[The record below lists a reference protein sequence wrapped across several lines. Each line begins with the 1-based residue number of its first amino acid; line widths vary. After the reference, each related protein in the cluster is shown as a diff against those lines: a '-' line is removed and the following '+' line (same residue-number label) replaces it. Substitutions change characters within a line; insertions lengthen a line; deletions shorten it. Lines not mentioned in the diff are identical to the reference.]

1 MADYYCV
8 FDCYYQ
14 QTMGGL
20 LSTLTFSKMKMNRF
34 ERRPLGFLQE
44 LSMKENAIQENS
56 VNYIS
61 SHRDNIT

>member
-1 MADYYCV
+1 
-8 FDCYYQ
+8 
-14 QTMGGL
+14 MGGL

-56 VNYIS
+56 MNNIS
-61 SHRDNIT
+61 CHRDNIT